1 MLFER
6 LLDVRE
12 EANLKQN
19 EMAEILKTT
28 QSNYSRWEKG
38 KEIIPLVKL
47 NLLCNYFNV
56 SMDYMIGLTRK
67 EEGNGKHTL
76 NQKLIGFRLKTTRKK
91 NFDTQVDL
99 ANFLKTSQSTVSA
112 YESGKTLLLTAF
124 AIQIVERYNISLDW
138 LCGRKNN

>member
-38 KEIIPLVKL
+38 KEIIHLVKL

-76 NQKLIGFRLKTTRKK
+76 DPKLIGFRLKTTRKK

-138 LCGRKNN
+138 LCGRKKV

>member
-38 KEIIPLVKL
+38 KEIIPL
-47 NLLCNYFNV
+47 
-56 SMDYMIGLTRK
+56 
-67 EEGNGKHTL
+67 
-76 NQKLIGFRLKTTRKK
+76 QK
-91 NFDTQVDL
+91 
-99 ANFLKTSQSTVSA
+99 
-112 YESGKTLLLTAF
+112 
-124 AIQIVERYNISLDW
+124 
-138 LCGRKNN
+138 

>member
-1 MLFER
+1 
-6 LLDVRE
+6 
-12 EANLKQN
+12 
-19 EMAEILKTT
+19 
-28 QSNYSRWEKG
+28 
-38 KEIIPLVKL
+38 
-47 NLLCNYFNV
+47 
-56 SMDYMIGLTRK
+56 MIGLTRK

>member
-56 SMDYMIGLTRK
+56 SMDYTIGLTRK